1 MKGHERYTRTAF
13 AEEEMNRLVAE
24 NYNNPEWAT
33 LVKSR
38 VKEASA
44 QHHISRDHTHCLQM
58 YDWFFHHGPNGR
70 HFVMAFEVLGK
81 NLLSLIKRYN
91 HQGIPIP
98 LVREITRQL
107 LMGLD
112 YMHRVCKLI
121 HTDLKPENVTFAMS
135 QEEEFDLLYR
145 HVFCSP
151 LIKVFD
157 HTESVALNRKQA
169 KNLKKKERKKKKK
182 AASSATG
189 QTGLTQDAAVLEESK
204 SDNEQ
209 EEVDGEK

>member
-1 MKGHERYTRTAF
+1 
-13 AEEEMNRLVAE
+13 
-24 NYNNPEWAT
+24 
-33 LVKSR
+33 
-38 VKEASA
+38 
-44 QHHISRDHTHCLQM
+44 M

-91 HQGIPIP
+91 HQGIPLP

-157 HTESVALNRKQA
+157 HT
-169 KNLKKKERKKKKK
+169 
-182 AASSATG
+182 
-189 QTGLTQDAAVLEESK
+189 
-204 SDNEQ
+204 
-209 EEVDGEK
+209 